1 MNARLLA
8 EVTTLL
14 RQQQELMTKLVN
26 RPPAEKRVEGIS
38 MPKYSGSLG
47 ESLELFLD
55 QARLFFEAKDI
66 DYMHPSNS
74 RRVLAMMVSNL
85 QGQAAEWYVTQQS
98 SIDTIDELADAL
110 RREFIPADLQ
120 ERLRDALYKLKQRE
134 GRDLADYV
142 TRYRQ
147 LIMRVKDMSET
158 DKNALFTRGLVTQT
172 RAEVVYR
179 RCTTVRDAISVAME
193 YERA

>member
-1 MNARLLA
+1 MDPDMNARLLA

-38 MPKYSGSLG
+38 MLKYSGSLG

-55 QARLFFEAKDI
+55 QARLFFEAKDT
-66 DYMHPSNS
+66 DYMHSSNS

-85 QGQAAEWYVTQQS
+85 QGQTAAWYVTQQS

-147 LIMRVKDMSET
+147 LIMRVKDMSE
-158 DKNALFTRGLVTQT
+158 
-172 RAEVVYR
+172 
-179 RCTTVRDAISVAME
+179 
-193 YERA
+193 